1 LSIRKIFVTGGAGYF
16 GSVLVGRLLEREDNF
31 VYVLDALHYGP
42 SGVVPYIGKHNYSF
56 LRGDIRDSS
65 LIKGILSQGIDCI
78 VHLAAL
84 VGEPLCDLY
93 PDLASS
99 VNVNGTETLV
109 NLANEYDVQHFIFAS
124 TCSNYGRQND
134 EVDEYSPLDPRLLYS
149 KTKVMAE
156 EYVMKHA
163 SYPTV
168 LRFATLFG
176 PSPRLRFDLLL
187 NEIVYKALTEG
198 VMEIYDPEAWRPLI
212 QVRDASAA
220 VSECISAG
228 LSTGNE
234 VFNVGAVNL
243 RKIELAET
251 VKKCVPEAKIKVL
264 SGGKDKRSYKV
275 SFSKV
280 TEKLSFTPKI
290 SVEQGIRELTDH
302 FRLVSNHKDVKY
314 RNAEGFR
321 Q

>member
-1 LSIRKIFVTGGAGYF
+1 MHKILITGGAGYF
-16 GSVLVGRLLEREDNF
+16 GSVLVGKLLEHEDNSAH
-31 VYVLDALHYGP
+31 VLDALHYGS
-42 SGVVPYIGKHNYSF
+42 SGVVPYLGKHNYRF

-65 LIKGILSQGIDCI
+65 LIRSILGQGIGCI

-84 VGEPLCDLY
+84 VGEPLCDLH

-99 VNVNGTETLV
+99 VNVNGTKTLV
-109 NLANEYDVQHFIFAS
+109 DLANEYDVQHFIFAS

-134 EVDEYSPLDPRLLYS
+134 EVDEYSPLDPRSLYS

-198 VMEIYDPEAWRPLI
+198 VMEIYDSEAWRPLI

-228 LSTGNE
+228 SSTGNE

-275 SFSKV
+275 SFSKAR
-280 TEKLSFTPKI
+280 ERLSFIPKI
-290 SVEQGIRELTDH
+290 GVEQGIRELTNCLL
-302 FRLVSNHKDVKY
+302 LVSDHKDVKY

-321 Q
+321 L